1 MKKKNLFNVLIF
13 CGIFLW
19 IIPSMIF
26 YEVDKRVVLF
36 YFGFHLIVSFL
47 YLIHFIYVYKNK
59 ENVTY
64 ENVLIYL
71 SIVGEIIVHVATY
84 AFLFILGQQN
94 SLKIIPIILFFRLII
109 ALGIIIFRQLSYE
122 DADIDKR
129 IKEQNRLNKESNHKK
144 IKKKKNSKWIYR
156 ILLQDFK
163 ANIKNYIV
171 FIISAVLTVTYIYGF
186 LGNLFI
192 VHNMQQTSIAYI
204 TEGITSVVINALF
217 IISIATI
224 LIQFYSLKNYIQNR
238 MYDFKTLLLLGI
250 KKQEI
255 YKSMRYLLIVSLFI
269 SYVIGAVLG
278 NGMIF
283 VFRKVYEFYLQNTNI
298 PSVDLVLVT
307 ELSFIGCVVILGFI
321 MAIVQDLAIE
331 GSITN
336 ISSSDMEEKLPKYKK
351 IILMLPIFL
360 LVLFKFYSDPH
371 WAESKYI
378 IYPCIIIF
386 VIFVYYGSGYILNKI
401 KNRKYYLKN
410 ILPLNLA
417 LYKSRT
423 YLKNSLI
430 LYTLLFV
437 MFFTSIFQIATLFPL
452 ETKELYP
459 YDYVCLGYEKD
470 KSELESIDNKFDVKS
485 ELYPVVR
492 VSVPGGEDGGYGDL
506 YKTIPIGHHLGIS
519 QSTYEKIS
527 GKELNLKDKEIY
539 IIYQEDKSNKAH
551 PLDFYAIRSKPL
563 IKIGEAENYYFGLRK
578 VVFSNDYKVVGEKRE
593 ILFGRLTNVMY
604 ENIVVFSD
612 DYFNNKHN
620 TSDGIKYLMT
630 VKSNVSNDKSLESY
644 MSNYGKNHKEES
656 NLDSNVKHLYN
667 SKDLNDGFQ
676 GEKIFKLIINISILL
691 TFVIASIIIV
701 FVHAFGNISY
711 YKNRY
716 QLLSYLGEKK
726 KKSNSIIIREI
737 TSFAFLPCIL
747 AIVTSLIVV
756 ITTVYMRGFTY
767 LEIISSGK
775 VYISIMLVFLVIYSI
790 STFIISH
797 ILIRNI
803 GGKKPWKL
811 SK

>member
-1 MKKKNLFNVLIF
+1 MKKNNLFNMLIF

-26 YEVDKRVVLF
+26 YEVDKRVILF

-47 YLIHFIYVYKNK
+47 YLIHFIYVYKDK
-59 ENVTY
+59 KNVTY

-71 SIVGEIIVHVATY
+71 SIVGSIIVHCTTYVA
-84 AFLFILGQQN
+84 LFILGQQD
-94 SLKIIPIILFFRLII
+94 SVKIISMVLFLRLII
-109 ALGIIIFRQLSYE
+109 AVTIIIFRQFSYE
-122 DADIDKR
+122 DADIDKN
-129 IKEQNRLNKESNHKK
+129 IKEQRRLNKEPNNKK
-144 IKKKKNSKWIYR
+144 IRKKKNNKWIYK

-163 ANIKNYIV
+163 VNIKNHIV

-217 IISIATI
+217 IISIVTI

-255 YKSMRYLLIVSLFI
+255 YKCMRYLLIVSLLI

-283 VFRKVYEFYLQNTNI
+283 VFRKVYEFYLQNPNI
-298 PSVDLVLVT
+298 PNVDLILVT
-307 ELSFIGCVVILGFI
+307 GLSFIGCVVILGFI

-331 GSITN
+331 SSITN

-351 IILMLPIFL
+351 IILILPILL
-360 LVLFKFYSDPH
+360 LVLFKFYSNPH

-378 IYPCIIIF
+378 IYPWIIIF
-386 VIFVYYGSGYILNKI
+386 VIFVYYGAGSIFNKI

-423 YLKNSLI
+423 YLKNSLT

-437 MFFTSIFQIATLFPL
+437 MFFTNIFQIATLFPL

-485 ELYPVVR
+485 ELYPAVR
-492 VSVPGGEDGGYGDL
+492 VTVPGGENGGYGDIF
-506 YKTIPIGHHLGIS
+506 KTMPIGHHLGIS

-527 GKELNLKDKEIY
+527 GKKLDLKDKEIY
-539 IIYQEDKSNKAH
+539 ILYQEDKSNKAH
-551 PLDFYAIRSKPL
+551 PLDFYIIKSKPL
-563 IKIGEAENYYFGLRK
+563 IKIGEAEPYNPGLRK
-578 VVFSNDYKVVGEKRE
+578 IIFNNDYKVVSEKRE

-604 ENIVVFSD
+604 ENVVIFSD
-612 DYFNNKHN
+612 EYFNNKHN
-620 TSDGIKYLMT
+620 TSDGIKYLM
-630 VKSNVSNDKSLESY
+630 VVDSNTNNDKALESY
-644 MSNYGKNHKEES
+644 MSNYGKTHKEES
-656 NLDSNVKHLYN
+656 NLDSNVKHMYN
-667 SKDLNDGFQ
+667 SKDLNDSFQ
-676 GEKIFKLIINISILL
+676 GEKIFKLIINISILI

-716 QLLSYLGEKK
+716 ILLSYLGEKK
-726 KKSNSIIIREI
+726 KKSNSIIRREI

-747 AIVTSLIVV
+747 AIVTSLIFV

-767 LEIISSGK
+767 LEIIASGK
-775 VYISIMLVFLVIYSI
+775 IYISIMLVFLVIYSV

-797 ILIRNI
+797 FLIRNI
-803 GGKKPWKL
+803 GGK
-811 SK
+811 